1 MIART
6 THCSDHDHLE
16 FCLQVGDEVLPTDVA
31 WFLSLLERTVEAGI
45 RYLPGMIVQIAS
57 MQFQIDDGDGTLDL
71 LEPDFQS
78 VPIAWQPGITRSM
91 HLLRLQRDVAESFE
105 TEMELDYPSLRST
118 VWCHGEPEE
127 FEDQFVLERG
137 LGEDD
142 ASGWVCGKEMGDLD
156 GLSLEDSEKMPLY
169 AFMVH
174 CPQVIGFLAL
184 PVGTRV
190 EASLESVDVSLYG
203 EPLTLKEG
211 SYLDQVNQLR

>member
-57 MQFQIDDGDGTLDL
+57 MQFQIDEGDGTLEL
-71 LEPDFQS
+71 LEPDFES
-78 VPIAWQPGITRSM
+78 VPIAWRPGITRSM

-105 TEMELDYPSLRST
+105 MEMELDYPSLQSF
-118 VWCHGEPEE
+118 VWCHGEAQE

-137 LGEDD
+137 MGEGE
-142 ASGWVCGKEMGDLD
+142 ASGWVCGKEPVDLD
-156 GLSLEDSEKMPLY
+156 ELSLDDADKVPLY
-169 AFMVH
+169 AFMVR
-174 CPQVIGFLAL
+174 CPQMIGFLAL

-190 EASLESVDVSLYG
+190 EATPESVDISLYG
-203 EPLTLKEG
+203 EPLSFKEG
-211 SYLDQVNQLR
+211 SYLDQVNRLR